1 MFINARQ
8 RRSVPFVSGDILLRQ
23 LEYLVALD
31 REQHF
36 GRAATACHVTQPAL
50 SAALRKLENQLG
62 VTIVN
67 RGQRYGGLTEE
78 GRQVLGW
85 AHRILAERDA
95 LLLDL
100 DRLHRGLSA
109 TVRIGA
115 IPTAVPTLPL
125 LTTALTD
132 RHPRARVRIELI
144 SSAEIVRRLNDFDLD
159 AGLTY
164 LPDEPDPGT
173 RALPLYREHYL
184 LLTPIDGPL
193 AEREELSWAD
203 LAGVPM
209 CALSNGMQNRRILD
223 TALARAGVGHDVV
236 VEADTVESLYAHLST
251 GRWSSVIAHPW
262 ARSYGVPAGM
272 RLVTITPEP
281 QTPQVGLVTG
291 NQTPWSL
298 AAAALHDAVLEA
310 DIGGRLAYSTIS

>member
-1 MFINARQ
+1 MLD
-8 RRSVPFVSGDILLRQ
+8 PVSGDILLRQ

-31 REQHF
+31 RERHF
-36 GRAATACHVTQPAL
+36 GRAATACHVSQPAL
-50 SAALRKLENQLG
+50 STALRKLEHQLG

-100 DRLHRGLSA
+100 DRLHLGLTA

-132 RHPRARVRIELI
+132 RHPRARVRIELL
-144 SSAEIVRRLNDFDLD
+144 SSADIVRGLTDFELD

-164 LPDEPDPGT
+164 LPVEPDPGT
-173 RALPLYREHYL
+173 RVLPLYRERYL
-184 LLTPIDGPL
+184 LLTPIEGPL
-193 AEREELSWAD
+193 AGRDSLSWAD
-203 LAGVPM
+203 LAGIPM
-209 CALSNGMQNRRILD
+209 CALHGAMQNRRILD
-223 TALARAGVGHDVV
+223 AALAEAGVRADVV
-236 VEADTVESLYAHLST
+236 IEADTVESLYAHLRV

-262 ARSYGVPAGM
+262 AHSYGVPAGM
-272 RLVTITPEP
+272 RLVEITPAP
-281 QTPQVGLVTG
+281 PSPQVGLVTA

-298 AAAALHDAVLEA
+298 AAAALHDAVLAA
-310 DIGGRLAYSTIS
+310 DIGARLADSTLS

>member
-1 MFINARQ
+1 
-8 RRSVPFVSGDILLRQ
+8 VSGDILLRQ

-36 GRAATACHVTQPAL
+36 GRAAAACHVSQPAL
-50 SAALRKLENQLG
+50 SAALRKLEHQLG

-67 RGQRYGGLTEE
+67 RGQRFGGLTDE
-78 GRQVLGW
+78 GTQVLGW

-100 DRLHRGLSA
+100 DRLHRGLTA

-115 IPTAVPTLPL
+115 IPTAVPTLPW

-132 RHPRARVRIELI
+132 RHPLARVRIEVL
-144 SSAEIVRRLNDFDLD
+144 SSAEIVRRLAEFELD

-164 LPDEPDPGT
+164 LPEEPDHH
-173 RALPLYREHYL
+173 RQLPLYRERYL
-184 LLTPIDGPL
+184 LLTPIDGVMADRDSL
-193 AEREELSWAD
+193 TWAD

-209 CALSNGMQNRRILD
+209 CALSTTMQNRRILD
-223 TALARAGVGHDVV
+223 ATLAEAGVRADVV
-236 VEADTVESLYAHLST
+236 VEADTVESLYAHAGT
-251 GRWSSVIAHPW
+251 RRWSSVVAHPW
-262 ARSYGVPAGM
+262 AHSYGVPAGM
-272 RLVTITPEP
+272 RLIPITPNP
-281 QTPQVGLVTG
+281 HTPAVGVITG

-298 AAAALHDAVLEA
+298 AAAALHDAVLAA
-310 DIGGRLAYSTIS
+310 DIGARLDQVVP

>member
-1 MFINARQ
+1 M
-8 RRSVPFVSGDILLRQ
+8 SGEVLLRQ

-62 VTIVN
+62 VPIVN
-67 RGQRYGGLTEE
+67 RGQRFGGLTEE

-85 AHRILAERDA
+85 AHRILAERDG

-100 DRLHRGLSA
+100 DRLQSGLTA

-115 IPTAVPTLPL
+115 IPTAVPTLPW

-132 RHPRARVRIELI
+132 RHPKARIRIEVL
-144 SSAEIVRRLNDFDLD
+144 SSAEIVRRLAEFELD

-164 LPDEPDPGT
+164 LPEEPDLGT
-173 RALPLYREHYL
+173 RMLPLYRERYL
-184 LLTPIDGPL
+184 LLTPVDGPL
-193 AEREELSWAD
+193 AERDSLSWAD

-209 CALSNGMQNRRILD
+209 CALSTSMQNRRILD
-223 TALARAGVGHDVV
+223 AALAGAGVSADVV
-236 VEADTVESLYAHLST
+236 IEADTVESLYAHLT
-251 GRWSSVIAHPW
+251 TRRWSSVVAHPW
-262 ARSYGVPAGM
+262 AHSYGVPTGM
-272 RLVTITPEP
+272 RLLPITPAPHSPRVGLITGP
-281 QTPQVGLVTG
+281 QTPQ
-291 NQTPWSL
+291 SL
-298 AAAALHDAVLEA
+298 AAAALREAVLAA
-310 DIGGRLAYSTIS
+310 DIGGRLEGLPAD

>member
-1 MFINARQ
+1 M
-8 RRSVPFVSGDILLRQ
+8 SGDILLRQ

-36 GRAATACHVTQPAL
+36 GRAAAACHVSQPAL

-78 GRQVLGW
+78 GTQVLGW

-100 DRLHRGLSA
+100 DRLHHGLTA

-115 IPTAVPTLPL
+115 IPTAVPILAW

-132 RHPRARVRIELI
+132 RHPRARVRIELLT
-144 SSAEIVRRLNDFDLD
+144 SAQIVRGLAEFELD

-164 LPDEPDPGT
+164 LPEEPDHSG
-173 RALPLYREHYL
+173 RLLPLYREHYL
-184 LLTPIDGPL
+184 LLTPENGPL
-193 AEREELSWAD
+193 AERESISWAD
-203 LAGVPM
+203 LDGVPM
-209 CALSNGMQNRRILD
+209 CALSTSMQNRRILD
-223 TALARAGVGHDVV
+223 AAMGEAGVRPDVV
-236 VEADTVESLYAHLST
+236 IEADTVESLYAHAST
-251 GRWSSVIAHPW
+251 RRWSSVVAHPW
-262 ARSYGVPAGM
+262 AHSYGVPAGM
-272 RLVTITPEP
+272 RLIPISPTPH
-281 QTPQVGLVTG
+281 TPQVGLITG

-298 AAAALHDAVLEA
+298 AAAALHDAVLAA
-310 DIGGRLAYSTIS
+310 DIGARLEREAP